1 VNFEDTSAESPQV
14 FTLYQNAP
22 NPFNPE
28 TTIGFVLRKS
38 SPVSLK
44 VYDLL
49 GREVVT
55 LSEGDKSKGEH
66 RVVWNGA
73 DSRGMQVS
81 SGVYLYRLI
90 AEGREE
96 TRKMLLAR

>member
-1 VNFEDTSAESPQV
+1 MEDAAAEAPQV
-14 FTLYQNAP
+14 FTLRQNTP
-22 NPFNPE
+22 NPFNPA
-28 TTIGFVLRKS
+28 TAISYTLRKS

-49 GREVVT
+49 GREVVS
-55 LSEGDKSKGEH
+55 LSEGEKPAGEH
-66 RVVWNGA
+66 RVVWNGS
-73 DSRGMQVS
+73 DSKGKQVS

-90 AEGREE
+90 AGGREE